1 MLRSLPQGIRD
12 GEEGLIIL
20 VSLPLLE
27 ATNQKIQVVIRI
39 CGIGSH
45 SWGFPRKG
53 GKMKIVLCGPPHS
66 GKSCLREGLKQAVK
80 RIPDA
85 PYPYVIT
92 GCPDGEGAWFQEAAL
107 NDPELARELKDAY
120 KAKFTPEFA
129 QRISESVAN
138 CTLPLT
144 LIDVGGRI
152 SAENRQ
158 IMAPAT
164 HAIILAGDWKDES
177 WDARMDP
184 WREFCAELGL
194 EVVAEV
200 FSDYFGSED
209 EVVGAADD
217 GILRGSIH
225 HLERG
230 EDNSERPMVIA
241 LAQHLVNL
249 ATSS

>member
-1 MLRSLPQGIRD
+1 
-12 GEEGLIIL
+12 
-20 VSLPLLE
+20 
-27 ATNQKIQVVIRI
+27 
-39 CGIGSH
+39 
-45 SWGFPRKG
+45 
-53 GKMKIVLCGPPHS
+53 MKIVLCGPPHS
-66 GKSCLREGLKQAVK
+66 GKSCLREGLKQAIN
-80 RIPDA
+80 RIPGA
-85 PYPYVIT
+85 LYLYVIT
-92 GCPDGEGAWFQEAAL
+92 GCPDGEGAWFQETAL

-129 QRISESVAN
+129 KRISESVAN

-164 HAIILAGDWKDES
+164 HAIILAGNWEDET
-177 WDARMDP
+177 WDARMNP
-184 WREFCAELGL
+184 WREFCEELGL

-200 FSDYFGSED
+200 FSDYFGDED
-209 EVVGAADD
+209 EVVGVAED

-230 EDNSERPMVIA
+230 EDNSKRPLVKA
-241 LAQHLVNL
+241 LAQHLVDL

>member
-1 MLRSLPQGIRD
+1 
-12 GEEGLIIL
+12 
-20 VSLPLLE
+20 
-27 ATNQKIQVVIRI
+27 
-39 CGIGSH
+39 
-45 SWGFPRKG
+45 
-53 GKMKIVLCGPPHS
+53 MKIVLCGPPHS
-66 GKSCLREGLKQAVK
+66 GKSCLREGLKQAIK
-80 RIPDA
+80 RFEGA

-92 GCPDGEGAWFQEAAL
+92 ACPDGEGAWFQEAAL
-107 NDPELARELKDAY
+107 NDSELARELKDAY

-129 QRISESVAN
+129 RRIAESVAN
-138 CTLPLT
+138 CTLPIT

-164 HAIILAGDWKDES
+164 HAIILAGNWKDET
-177 WDARMDP
+177 WDQRMEP

-200 FSDYFGSED
+200 FSNYFGEVD
-209 EVVGAADD
+209 EVTGVADD
-217 GILRGSIH
+217 GILRGSVH